1 MGQITATLSRTL
13 KEFLRE
19 RAVLFWTIAWPI
31 IWVLISSF
39 SFTGS
44 VPEIAVPYV
53 KGSIT
58 ISMLVFALMMAG
70 MANLPSSITGD
81 RENGMLAKLMSM
93 PISPRNDFTGR
104 ILALGAFSAI
114 AAGLVIAVGSATGAR
129 FTATAAQTGQ
139 AVGFLALIV
148 CTSAGIGLLIGTFI
162 RRQQGAIMTGV
173 GLSVVTASISGMFAP
188 YEYLP
193 TALQRFARIYPISS
207 ASNLVRYFLAG
218 EEFADYNPMT
228 TNQITLTIVLSLV
241 ILILGISLYSRLSWR
256 SE

>member
-1 MGQITATLSRTL
+1 MGQVTATLSRTL

-81 RENGMLAKLMSM
+81 WENGMLAKLMSM
-93 PISPRNDFTGR
+93 PVSPRNDFTGR

-114 AAGLVIAVGSATGAR
+114 AAGLVITVGFATGAR
-129 FTATAAQTGQ
+129 FVSTAAQVGQ
-139 AVGFLALIV
+139 AVGFLILIV

-207 ASNLVRYFLAG
+207 ASNLVRYFIIG

-228 TNQITLTIVLSLV
+228 TNQITLTITLSLLL
-241 ILILGISLYSRLSWR
+241 LILGISLYSKLSWR

>member
-1 MGQITATLSRTL
+1 MGQVTATLSRTL

-81 RENGMLAKLMSM
+81 WENGMLAKLMSM
-93 PISPRNDFTGR
+93 PVSPRNDFTGR

-114 AAGLVIAVGSATGAR
+114 AAGLVITVGFATGAR
-129 FTATAAQTGQ
+129 FVSTAAQVGQ
-139 AVGFLALIV
+139 AVGFLILIV

-207 ASNLVRYFLAG
+207 ASNLVRYS
-218 EEFADYNPMT
+218 P
-228 TNQITLTIVLSLV
+228 
-241 ILILGISLYSRLSWR
+241 
-256 SE
+256 

>member
-1 MGQITATLSRTL
+1 MGQVAATFSRTL

-39 SFTGS
+39 TFTGD
-44 VPEIAVPYV
+44 VPQVALPYAR
-53 KGSIT
+53 GSIT
-58 ISMLVFALMMAG
+58 ISMTVFALMMAG
-70 MANLPSSITGD
+70 MANLPASITGD

-93 PISPRNDFTGR
+93 PVSPRNDFTGR
-104 ILALGAFSAI
+104 ILALGAFSAM
-114 AAGLVIAVGSATGAR
+114 AVGLVIAVGLAAGAR
-129 FTATAAQTGQ
+129 FTGNAVRTAQ
-139 AVGFLALIV
+139 AIGSLALIV

-188 YEYLP
+188 YEFLP
-193 TALQRFARIYPISS
+193 PALQRFARIYPISS
-207 ASNLVRYFLAG
+207 ASNLVRYFIVG
-218 EEFADYNPMT
+218 EKFADYNPLT
-228 TNQITLTIVLSLV
+228 GGQVTLTIALSLF
-241 ILILGISLYSRLSWR
+241 ILILGINLYSRLSWR

>member
-1 MGQITATLSRTL
+1 MGQVTATLSRTL
-13 KEFLRE
+13 KEFLRA

-93 PISPRNDFTGR
+93 PVSPRNDFTGR

-114 AAGLVIAVGSATGAR
+114 AAGLVIAVGLATGAR
-129 FTATAAQTGQ
+129 FVSTAAQVGQ
-139 AVGFLALIV
+139 AVGFLVLIV

-207 ASNLVRYFLAG
+207 ASNLVRYFIIG

-228 TNQITLTIVLSLV
+228 TNQITLTITLSLLL
-241 ILILGISLYSRLSWR
+241 LILGISLYSKLSWR